1 MNHYA
6 KIYSVWRIFDFVKN
20 FAKKAREDWALRQT
34 EPQNNLFLV
43 KDLWLWLVSGGFSYY
58 MGAFMLLSGGFS
70 YFLVDFRSFQV
81 VSTGLRSF

>member
-20 FAKKAREDWALRQT
+20 FPKKAREDWALRQT

-43 KDLWLWLVSGGFSYY
+43 NDL
-58 MGAFMLLSGGFS
+58 
-70 YFLVDFRSFQV
+70 
-81 VSTGLRSF
+81 

>member
-43 KDLWLWLVSGGFSYY
+43 KDLWYGWFQVASVTTWVPSCC
-58 MGAFMLLSGGFS
+58 
-70 YFLVDFRSFQV
+70 FQV
-81 VSTGLRSF
+81 VSATSWLISDHSTSFQLV

>member
-43 KDLWLWLVSGGFSYY
+43 NDLWYGW
-58 MGAFMLLSGGFS
+58 
-70 YFLVDFRSFQV
+70 FQV
-81 VSTGLRSF
+81 VSATSWLISDHSRSFQLV